1 METLTESDK
10 IIASQGQCEAKDSDF
25 WKWRDKSMKMLSGS
39 EQFVSEQGN
48 AIAQVSD
55 FWRWS
60 GSNLLDNTY
69 RGMLAEFLV
78 ARALNLD
85 SLARSE
91 WGLYDLQYGNI
102 RIEVKSSAYIQAW
115 EQTQLY
121 SPRFDIHAPSDG
133 KRHSDIYVF
142 SLLNEKNRDTVNPL
156 DLNQWDFYIAKTSVI
171 DTTFDNQKSVA
182 LSVIKPICIRTKFN
196 GIKQAI
202 DLSVEIA

>member
-1 METLTESDK
+1 MY
-10 IIASQGQCEAKDSDF
+10 DSEL
-25 WKWRDKSMKMLSGS
+25 WKWRNKTPVILTGS
-39 EQFVSEQGN
+39 EPFTSEMGN
-48 AIAQVSD
+48 PIANVSD

-78 ARALNLD
+78 ARALSLD

-142 SLLNEKNRDTVNPL
+142 SLLNEKNRDAVNPL
-156 DLNQWDFYIAKTSVI
+156 DLNQWDFYITKTSVI
-171 DTTFDNQKSVA
+171 DNTFDNQKSVA
-182 LSVIKPICIRTKFN
+182 LSVVEPICIRTKFN
-196 GIKQAI
+196 GIKQTI

>member
-1 METLTESDK
+1 MKPLAETNQLITDQKQCITED
-10 IIASQGQCEAKDSDF
+10 GDF
-25 WKWRDKSMKMLSGS
+25 WRWRDKSTKMLSGS
-39 EQFVSEQGN
+39 EQFVSEQGD

-78 ARALNLD
+78 ARALNID

-91 WGLYDLQYGNI
+91 WGLYDLLYGNI

-142 SLLNEKNRDTVNPL
+142 SLLNEKNRDAINPL
-156 DLNQWDFYIAKTSVI
+156 DLNQWDFYISKTSVI

-182 LSVIKPICIRTKFN
+182 LSVVEPICIHTKFN

-202 DLSVEIA
+202 NLTVEIA